1 MQENCEKKQILE
13 GENMKIMKKTQIL
26 EKENANFGG
35 RFCKKD
41 QKWGKKE
48 EDEDPG

>member
-1 MQENCEKKQILE
+1 LSGQNYYFLSNCANILA
-13 GENMKIMKKTQIL
+13 KL
-26 EKENANFGG
+26 LHFYANFGG